1 MSVDLDALPIVNY
14 RRQGTKDDGSVR
26 VVDVTLDAVGS
37 NQHPQQSRC
46 KETLPNLPIQ
56 NNGHQADGIRGGNA
70 PVLIT
75 GAAGFGGSHL
85 VRELLNYGERVTG
98 LDIVPP
104 SHAGLLGQELGHPNF
119 CYVWKSLQDIQPSDV
134 EGHAVVAH
142 LAAQA
147 DTPMAFGSPRYT
159 AMQNIDGTLALL
171 EAVRHSG
178 GVEKLLYAGSGNEV
192 GRPLKLPIDESHP
205 LTPHNP

>member
-1 MSVDLDALPIVNY
+1 MAGVGSRTIFDGSNVSDDLDALPIVNY
-14 RRQGTKDDGSVR
+14 RRQGTKDDGSVH

-46 KETLPNLPIQ
+46 KETLPHLEIQ

-98 LDIVPP
+98 LDIVPA
-104 SHAGLLGQELGHPNF
+104 SHAGLLGHELGHPNF
-119 CYVWKSLQDIQPSDV
+119 RYVWKSLQDIEPSDV
-134 EGHAVVAH
+134 AGPGTSKRMRRFAMAKMTVA
-142 LAAQA
+142 
-147 DTPMAFGSPRYT
+147 R
-159 AMQNIDGTLALL
+159 
-171 EAVRHSG
+171 
-178 GVEKLLYAGSGNEV
+178 
-192 GRPLKLPIDESHP
+192 LPWVA
-205 LTPHNP
+205 